1 MSLRTTTSWFGVV
14 LGCPDASELAH
25 FYERLL
31 GWQVFTDTPG
41 WATLAP
47 SKDAGYNL
55 GFQREEHHVRPV
67 WPGEAGEQQMQL
79 HLDLAVDDLETAV
92 AHAVGCGAELA
103 AFQPQ
108 ADVRVMLD
116 PAGHPFCL
124 YLDDGDED

>member
-1 MSLRTTTSWFGVV
+1 MPLRTTTSWFGVV
-14 LGCPDASELAH
+14 LQCPDASALAH

-31 GWQVFTDTPG
+31 GWTVFTDTSE

-55 GFQREEHHVRPV
+55 AFQAEDGYVRPV
-67 WPGEAGEQQMQL
+67 WPSQAGQQQMQA
-79 HLDLAVDDLETAV
+79 HLDLEVDDLDA
-92 AHAVGCGAELA
+92 AVGYAVECGAELA

-108 ADVRVMLD
+108 ETVRVLLD

-124 YLDDGDED
+124 YLDAG